1 MIVTCGHMM
10 PTFIF
15 GYDNNNNNNNILY
28 HFLKVVT

>member
-15 GYDNNNNNNNILY
+15 GYDNNNTNTNTNTNIY
-28 HFLKVVT
+28 YIIF